1 MNEDKPWQDYR
12 FISHTLHRQRSCSH
26 KARHDICESRNECVW
41 ASVCLMRWKKKEK
54 KEEKK
59 NEAKKP
65 SPSWKDSLS
74 IESRTGRGT
83 IVTICLT
90 KWKPYAICIYTY
102 PRIATHKPGYRDRA
116 FSTQMAMG
124 YTHLGCSLN
133 YCTLFDANRK
143 GVRRVMF

>member
-1 MNEDKPWQDYR
+1 MKTNRGKIIDLY
-12 FISHTLHRQRSCSH
+12 HTRYTGSDHVLTRRVTIFVR
-26 KARHDICESRNECVW
+26 AETNAFERAFVWCVE
-41 ASVCLMRWKKKEK
+41 KKKK
-54 KEEKK
+54 KKKKKK

>member
-1 MNEDKPWQDYR
+1 MKTNRGKIIDLY
-12 FISHTLHRQRSCSH
+12 HTRYTGSDHVLTRRVTIFVRAETNAFERAFVWCVEKKKKKKKKKKTKQRSPLPHERIAFLS
-26 KARHDICESRNECVW
+26 SRERGGGRLLRFVWQNEK
-41 ASVCLMRWKKKEK
+41 S
-54 KEEKK
+54 
-59 NEAKKP
+59 
-65 SPSWKDSLS
+65 
-74 IESRTGRGT
+74 
-83 IVTICLT
+83 
-90 KWKPYAICIYTY
+90 YAICIYTY